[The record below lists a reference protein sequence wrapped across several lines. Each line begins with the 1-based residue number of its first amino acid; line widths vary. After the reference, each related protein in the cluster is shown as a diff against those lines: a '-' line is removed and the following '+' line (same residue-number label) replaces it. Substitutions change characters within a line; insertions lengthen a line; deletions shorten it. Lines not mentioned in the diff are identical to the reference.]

1 MINTFSSRLKLLKGE
16 KNGNTVIEFALTF
29 PILIFLTF
37 AIFDVGR
44 GVFYYT
50 TVNNIAAETVRYASV
65 RGVDSPTSVTQDE
78 VEAFALEKATGMDLD
93 RLTIAVIYD
102 PNSSSGSNVQV
113 TVNYDLRFYL
123 AGFFDGASITLTG
136 ASQMEIL

>member
-1 MINTFSSRLKLLKGE
+1 MKNTFSSRLNLLKGE
-16 KNGNTVIEFALTF
+16 KNGSTVIEFALTF

-65 RGVDSPTSVTQDE
+65 RGVDSPTSVTQGE
-78 VEAFALEKATGMDLD
+78 VEEFALEKATGMDLD